1 MRAARRNPDGTFD
14 YRGER
19 YRVEDRGRDHFAIR
33 RLGDAAIVGGLRF
46 ASDRYDAQVEI
57 EGPVQ
62 QADAVRAI
70 ARLLDEGR
78 GLLPLQ

>member
-19 YRVEDRGRDHFAIR
+19 YWLEDRGRDHFAVR
-33 RLGDAAIVGGLRF
+33 RLGDAAIVGALRF
-46 ASDRYDAQVEI
+46 ASDRCDAEVEV
-57 EGPVQ
+57 EGAAQ

-70 ARLLDEGR
+70 ARLLEQGR
-78 GLLPLQ
+78 GLIPLQ